1 MSLLPACNRHA
12 ERLLS
17 SGNVKKPLLLAFL
30 LVFFSSL
37 AAQTA
42 EATRGCCSWHGGV
55 SYCDSSAGRY
65 VCNDGTYSP
74 SCGCAYSPQAYT
86 PPVYIPPTPTP
97 TPIPLRVNA
106 TYELSPITC
115 TYTVTA
121 AWEKPSDYDQYSVS
135 AVQTSSRQCQDPG
148 PIPDTSE
155 TKYLFSGLHS
165 GSYVVNVRPKNGT
178 GWNYY
183 TYCNSV
189 QLPPVKPKLTVAATT
204 EAGQQYISYS
214 SACAT
219 SVKVNNGIGYVPVK
233 QGKFKVYPKG
243 AVIYTLT
250 AQSAEGEVEK
260 EPLIVT
266 DATPIP
272 TRIPTLAINPM
283 PSKTLTQG
291 MWTSIIQFFSHLF

>member
-65 VCNDGTYSP
+65 VCND
-74 SCGCAYSPQAYT
+74 
-86 PPVYIPPTPTP
+86 
-97 TPIPLRVNA
+97 A

>member
-135 AVQTSSRQCQDPG
+135 SMCDRDM
-148 PIPDTSE
+148 
-155 TKYLFSGLHS
+155 
-165 GSYVVNVRPKNGT
+165 
-178 GWNYY
+178 
-183 TYCNSV
+183 
-189 QLPPVKPKLTVAATT
+189 
-204 EAGQQYISYS
+204 
-214 SACAT
+214 
-219 SVKVNNGIGYVPVK
+219 VPVC
-233 QGKFKVYPKG
+233 
-243 AVIYTLT
+243 I
-250 AQSAEGEVEK
+250 
-260 EPLIVT
+260 I
-266 DATPIP
+266 TPPP
-272 TRIPTLAINPM
+272 TRYNCHLSCQTLRWSRPWST
-283 PSKTLTQG
+283 PSWLLA
-291 MWTSIIQFFSHLF
+291 SP